1 MTTTSSFVSTLAT
14 LAASL
19 LRNSSVLMA
28 ASPVV
33 WDEVVS
39 RHLLLIKWVLAPRNV
54 LRRYL
59 NATRKPSCRDFGLLA
74 PRACVTDPTARMAI
88 TGQCTFPAALFSR
101 AERTILFCGLRIAIV
116 RDHPSVLRSR
126 PSDFQPRGHASRV

>member
-1 MTTTSSFVSTLAT
+1 MTTTSNFVSTLAT
-14 LAASL
+14 PAAPL

-28 ASPVV
+28 ASSVLR
-33 WDEVVS
+33 DEVES
-39 RHLLLIKWVLAPRNV
+39 RHFLLIKWVLAPRNV

-59 NATRKPSCRDFGLLA
+59 NAARKPSCRDFGLLA

-101 AERTILFCGLRIAIV
+101 AKRTILFCALRIAIV
-116 RDHPSVLRSR
+116 R
-126 PSDFQPRGHASRV
+126 F